1 MENKLF
7 SPVGS
12 PFDQWVTWERSPQR
26 VPYSDGV
33 NQMDSQVQR
42 IVEGEGSEQVW
53 LLEHDNV
60 YTIGSSGTPDD
71 VLTPT
76 SIPIYE
82 TGRGGQV
89 TYHGPGQ
96 RIGYVLLNLR
106 QRKLDPRAYVQTLQ
120 AWIREA
126 LKELGIETEVREER
140 IGLWIGKGAHGLAQE
155 SKLVAI
161 GIRIR
166 KGITL
171 HGFAINVHPNLEHF
185 QNIIP
190 CGLTAYGVTSCKE
203 LGFSFSLEEVDASLY
218 KTFSRFF

>member
-1 MENKLF
+1 MEDNLF

-12 PFDQWVTWERSPQR
+12 SFGGWVTWERAPQR
-26 VPYSDGV
+26 VAYSDGIT
-33 NQMDSQVQR
+33 QMDAKIQHM
-42 IVEGEGSEQVW
+42 VEDKASEQIW
-53 LLEHDNV
+53 LLEHDDV
-60 YTIGSSGTPDD
+60 YTIGSSGKSGDI
-71 VLTPT
+71 LAPT

-106 QRKLDPRAYVQTLQ
+106 QRKMDPRTYVQTLQ
-120 AWIREA
+120 AWIRES
-126 LKELGIETEVREER
+126 LKELGIKAEIREDR
-140 IGLWIGKGAHGLAQE
+140 VGLWVGKGTHGLAHE
-155 SKLVAI
+155 SKLAAI

-171 HGFAINVHPNLEHF
+171 HGFAINVYPNLDRF
-185 QNIIP
+185 QNIVP
-190 CGLTAYGVTSCKE
+190 CGLTAYGVTSCQE
-203 LGFSFSLEEVDASLY
+203 LGFSFSLEEIDTSLY